1 MRPPRVEAVPQAWA
15 AELRSPSGLKENAMN
30 KAQVRKMSMTGL
42 ACFLSDCAFVW
53 WIIGPRVS
61 QHIELYQ
68 RL

>member
-1 MRPPRVEAVPQAWA
+1 
-15 AELRSPSGLKENAMN
+15 MN

-61 QHIELYQ
+61 QHIELYE
-68 RL
+68 RLSALGRSRKMKG